1 MSATSILPPYPPG
14 GGVIETVKS
23 LEPFYNGE
31 IVLMRSRR
39 LSREEIKRFYDL
51 YGSSLPTEVWWSY
64 IGKDYNKQIEYCK
77 DADDDTG
84 FYMFHNK
91 YIGRVKEALSLK
103 NNPNEDLFGQRMFVV
118 EWEAREG
125 TLFPGETQTR
135 MQEHYAENLISI
147 SKMTVMTKE
156 EILQDVLAWALNA
169 NNLGRKNNCITDA
182 ATTTELE

>member
-1 MSATSILPPYPPG
+1 MNTTSILPPHPHG
-14 GGVIETVKS
+14 GGVKETVKS

-103 NNPNEDLFGQRMFVV
+103 SNPNEDLFGQRMFVV

-156 EILQDVLAWALNA
+156 EILQDVLAWALNV